1 MIMKKYSN
9 NLYKAIKYFDG
20 SELLVSHIEEK
31 HPDEDRYLMECVIWY
46 SLLDYFLWCLNK
58 EDCDEKEAE
67 SYKEKFDTLF
77 WMIPKKTRYI
87 VETLLEDVSLKKSG
101 YELNIGYDDP
111 NRPKTVL
118 TKKIN

>member
-1 MIMKKYSN
+1 MKKYSN

-31 HPDEDRYLMECVIWY
+31 HPDEDSYLMECVIWY

-67 SYKEKFDTLF
+67 SYNEKFDTLF

-87 VETLLEDVSLKKSG
+87 VESLLEDVSLKKSG
-101 YELNIGYDDP
+101 YELNIDYDDP
-111 NRPKTVL
+111 SRPKTVL
-118 TKKIN
+118 TLTEHN